1 MTYRDILKN
10 KEKQL
15 RSEIEEA
22 KDTAEVKK
30 LGETLMIFQLLSLLD
45 EILIM
50 FLFIPLLSTS
60 SNQ

>member
-22 KDTAEVKK
+22 KDTAEVKQ
-30 LGETLMIFQLLSLLD
+30 LGETLKANLEELK
-45 EILIM
+45 
-50 FLFIPLLSTS
+50 
-60 SNQ
+60 